1 MQLHVSCGQV
11 ICVYEGRPT
20 YRYMYSTCRYTHNN
34 YNDVHDIHVHV
45 HVCMQH
51 NMHMHGLI
59 VSLFCTDPTL
69 TLKNISTVT
78 ATVPLE
84 SDELGES
91 VLRVLDGERE
101 EIRQQSSTATEE
113 RERLICYYLN
123 YSEYASWGHL
133 AGRLYCRQHH
143 DALSAARRF
152 IKTEPGEF
160 VCNNV
165 NQ

>member
-1 MQLHVSCGQV
+1 M
-11 ICVYEGRPT
+11 
-20 YRYMYSTCRYTHNN
+20 
-34 YNDVHDIHVHV
+34 
-45 HVCMQH
+45 
-51 NMHMHGLI
+51 
-59 VSLFCTDPTL
+59 SLFSTDPTL
-69 TLKNISTVT
+69 TLENISTVT

-84 SDELGES
+84 GDELGG
-91 VLRVLDGERE
+91 RVLIVPDSEHE
-101 EIRQQSSTATEE
+101 KIHWQSSTAAEE
-113 RERLICYYLN
+113 RERLIRYYLN

-133 AGRLYCRQHH
+133 AGKLYHRQHH

>member
-1 MQLHVSCGQV
+1 MP
-11 ICVYEGRPT
+11 I
-20 YRYMYSTCRYTHNN
+20 
-34 YNDVHDIHVHV
+34 
-45 HVCMQH
+45 
-51 NMHMHGLI
+51 HGLI
-59 VSLFCTDPTL
+59 VSLFSTDPTL
-69 TLKNISTVT
+69 TLENISTVT

-84 SDELGES
+84 ADELGEG
-91 VLRVLDGERE
+91 VLLVPRSEYE
-101 EIRQQSSTATEE
+101 EIHRQSSTAAEE
-113 RERLICYYLN
+113 RETLIRYYLN

-133 AGRLYCRQHH
+133 AGRLYRGQHH